1 MLAACLAWGS
11 GFALFAWRALQ
22 PPGPPPRGDG
32 IVVLTGGAGRIA
44 AAIALLEA
52 NRARLLLISGVEPN
66 LELAGLLRAS
76 DVAVAPG
83 SDLRS
88 RIMLGHAATSTLG
101 NAVETADWARANGLH
116 RLIVVTAGY
125 HMPRALDDIEAAL
138 PNATLLPYRVL
149 PPGLRTRHSLAGS
162 LGVLR
167 LLLSEYDKWLL
178 VASGLTGV
186 AHLREIA

>member
-1 MLAACLAWGS
+1 MLAVILAWGA
-11 GFALFAWRALQ
+11 GFGLFAWRSLQ

-32 IVVLTGGAGRIA
+32 IVVLTGGGGRIA

-52 NRARLLLISGVEPN
+52 HRGRVLLISGVEAN
-66 LELAGLLRAS
+66 LGLADVLRAA
-76 DVAVAPG
+76 DVALAPDT
-83 SDLRS
+83 DLAS
-88 RIMLGHAATSTLG
+88 RIMLGHVATSTLG
-101 NAVETADWARANGLH
+101 NAIEAADWARANGLH

-125 HMPRALDDIEAAL
+125 HMPRALDEIEAAL

-149 PPGLRTRHSLAGS
+149 PPGLRRRHSLTES
-162 LGVLR
+162 LSVLR

-186 AHLREIA
+186 VHLREIA